1 MKKLL
6 FVSFLLLTFNCVKA
20 QKEVLFKIKYLP
32 SHTYQF
38 DGGGTFVVKTDLSS
52 NKDIASKLAAQGITQ
67 PINAIIQ
74 FDIKG
79 TTTTSAINV
88 DKVTP
93 LIMNF
98 STPTISG
105 TVNGKPIPMPSKSSN
120 TRIYGHIDA
129 NGNLNVDSLNG
140 KKLNDSASNA
150 AKSMMNK
157 MMGLVNFPEQPLKIG
172 ESFTRDVPFNFP
184 MAKGMAMNVKIT
196 YKLISI
202 SNGKA
207 YLDLVQ
213 DLDMKMQMKQMG
225 VSVTGNGSGKMI
237 YDIKN
242 SFPVSQTS
250 DILMTINV
258 QSEKFSAS
266 GTAKITGNSTYVI
279 N

>member
-1 MKKLL
+1 MKKIL
-6 FVSFLLLTFNCVKA
+6 FVSILLLTFNFVKA
-20 QKEVLFKIKYLP
+20 QNEVLFKVKYLP

-38 DGGGTFVVKTDLSS
+38 NGGGTFAVQTDLSS
-52 NKDIASKLAAQGITQ
+52 NKEIASKLAAQGITQ
-67 PINAIIQ
+67 PINAVIQ

-79 TTTTSAINV
+79 KTTTYTINA
-88 DKVTP
+88 DKVIP

-105 TVNGKPIPMPSKSSN
+105 TVNGKPIPIPSKSANSI
-120 TRIYGHIDA
+120 IYGHVDA

-140 KKLNDSASNA
+140 KKLNDSASNE

-172 ESFTRDVPFNFP
+172 GSFTRDIPFNFP
-184 MAKGMAMNVKIT
+184 MAKGMALNIKIT

-207 YLDLVQ
+207 YLDLVP
-213 DLDMKMQMKQMG
+213 DLNMKMQIKQMG
-225 VSVTGNGSGKMI
+225 LTITGTGAGKMV

-242 SFPVSQTS
+242 SFPLSQTT
-250 DILMTINV
+250 DIFMTINL

-266 GTAKITGNSTYVI
+266 GTAKVTGTSTYII